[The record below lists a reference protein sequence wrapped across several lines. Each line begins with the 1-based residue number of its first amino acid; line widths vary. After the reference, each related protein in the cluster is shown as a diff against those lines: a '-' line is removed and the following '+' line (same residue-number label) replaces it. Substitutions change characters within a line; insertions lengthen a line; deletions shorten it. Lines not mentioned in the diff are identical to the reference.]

1 MIPQTPLCVADRNT
15 YWVRKLFCKN
25 ELLAEMCL
33 ADRVPLMARRAKSG
47 ICRNFGA
54 ESAHSGKI
62 ALTVWALSC
71 HSPRDNLTA
80 TTRTKLTRSFKM
92 PMAALSW
99 SQRQRPIS
107 GYSLQLQVIN
117 VNLAKS

>member
-25 ELLAEMCL
+25 ELLAAMCL

-62 ALTVWALSC
+62 ALTFGLILLKNSSLIGRLFADSIALLIGRIGDDGTEAGSTGGAV
-71 HSPRDNLTA
+71 L
-80 TTRTKLTRSFKM
+80 
-92 PMAALSW
+92 
-99 SQRQRPIS
+99 
-107 GYSLQLQVIN
+107 
-117 VNLAKS
+117 

>member
-25 ELLAEMCL
+25 ELLAAMCL

-62 ALTVWALSC
+62 ALTVLAYSS
-71 HSPRDNLTA
+71 HSLHLAR
-80 TTRTKLTRSFKM
+80 RS
-92 PMAALSW
+92 
-99 SQRQRPIS
+99 
-107 GYSLQLQVIN
+107 
-117 VNLAKS
+117 AKG

>member
-62 ALTVWALSC
+62 ALTVLG
-71 HSPRDNLTA
+71 
-80 TTRTKLTRSFKM
+80 
-92 PMAALSW
+92 
-99 SQRQRPIS
+99 SQLPFAV
-107 GYSLQLQVIN
+107 L
-117 VNLAKS
+117 